1 MMKKLV
7 IAGGTGFLGQALI
20 EYFKHNADEVVILT
34 RSMSKTVGPVRYIS
48 WDARTRGSWCAELE
62 GATAV
67 INLCGKSVDCRYTEQ
82 NKALIFSSRLA
93 STAVIG
99 EAMLRCNVPPQI
111 WINGASAT
119 VYRHSETEPMTER
132 EGTFGTGFSVEV
144 CKAWEN
150 IFNDYDLPAT
160 RKINLRISMVMGN
173 SGGVY
178 PALMNIVRKGLG
190 GTMGK
195 GTQQVSWIHITDF
208 CRMISWCI
216 DHPEVQG
223 VYNAVAPNPVTNKV
237 LMQKLRKKAFIAF
250 GLPATSW
257 MLEIGAF
264 FIRTETELIL
274 KSRYSY
280 PERALAEGFTFQ
292 CTTIDTCLSEL

>member
-1 MMKKLV
+1 MKKLI

-20 EYFKHNADEVVILT
+20 EHFKDSTDEIVIFT
-34 RSMSKTVGPVRYIS
+34 RSGSKTVGHVRYIN
-48 WDARTRGSWCAELE
+48 WDARTMGNWCAELE

-67 INLCGKSVDCRYTEQ
+67 INLCGKSVDCRYTEK
-82 NKALIFSSRLA
+82 NKALIFSSRLE

-99 EAMLRCNVPPQI
+99 EAILRCTLAPQI

-119 VYRHSETEPMTER
+119 IYHHSETEPMTEH
-132 EGTFGTGFSVEV
+132 EGVYGTGFSVEV
-144 CKAWEN
+144 CKTWEN
-150 IFNDYDLPAT
+150 IFNDYDLPTT

-178 PALMNIVRKGLG
+178 PALMNIVKKGLG

-216 DHPEVQG
+216 DHPEVHG
-223 VYNAVAPNPVTNKV
+223 VYNAVAPSPVTNKV
-237 LMQKLRKKAFIAF
+237 LMQKLRKKASIPF
-250 GLPATSW
+250 GLPATAW

-264 FIRTETELIL
+264 FIGTETELIL

-280 PERALAEGFTFQ
+280 PERALTEGFTFNF
-292 CTTIDTCLSEL
+292 TTIDNCLSQL